1 MSKKFL
7 FVASILLTIIVGAVL
22 FWYYCCDCG
31 DKSRDKET
39 EAVSTLKLPGEQ
51 VAEPLAP
58 LPDSSAAIDWQA
70 VRDQIN
76 SNPPT
81 LQFEPYQTESAFN
94 QVSSIKLEE
103 MIDYLENNQDGG
115 LLVTGHADI
124 SGPQSLNIK
133 LSQERAIFLKSVLVA
148 HGIKEDKITTA
159 FKGTDD
165 PIADN
170 STPGGRAKNRRAVVI
185 IK

>member
-1 MSKKFL
+1 MVLKFLAMSKKFL
-7 FVASILLTIIVGAVL
+7 FIASILLTIIVGAGL

-31 DKSRDKET
+31 D
-39 EAVSTLKLPGEQ
+39 EQ

-58 LPDSSAAIDWQA
+58 LPDSSEAIDWQA
-70 VRDQIN
+70 VRNQIN

-148 HGIKEDKITTA
+148 HGIEEDKITTA